1 MSSTT
6 QFTRRPYTGSCHCG
20 HVKYIVY
27 LSLPALP
34 YPKTTQTEF
43 RKDSGHRIYKCNC
56 TICHKAGIFH
66 IRTLDPANDFFVISP
81 KNPMEEG
88 SGLKSYIPKGMT
100 GTWHFCEHCG
110 IRGFSLRGTGYN
122 DEVDLPTALLQRLYS
137 RTLNGT
143 TGEITA
149 KNGEMTRVSVWRPKK
164 DWHELKDE
172 DEDGKGTDY
181 LSING
186 ATLDAHNDNF
196 DLRQLHENGYVAYV
210 QTLEME
216 GMDYQNTPYFGG
228 MY

>member
-1 MSSTT
+1 MLSTT

-34 YPKTTQTEF
+34 YPKTTPAEF
-43 RKDSGHRIYKCNC
+43 RNDSGHRIYKCNC

-66 IRTLDPANDFFVISP
+66 IRILDAANDFFVISP

-88 SGLKSYIPKGMT
+88 SGLKSYIPKGRN

-110 IRGFSLRGTGYN
+110 TRGFSLRGTGYN
-122 DEVDLPTALLQRLYS
+122 DEVDLPTALLQRVDS

-149 KNGEMTRVSVWRPKK
+149 KDGETTRVSVWRPKK
-164 DWHELKDE
+164 DWHEQ

-186 ATLDAHNDNF
+186 VALDAHNDNF
-196 DLRQLHENGYVAYV
+196 DIRQLHENGYVAYV
-210 QTLEME
+210 QTLKME
-216 GMDYQNTPYFGG
+216 GNVYQDTPYFGG
-228 MY
+228 TY